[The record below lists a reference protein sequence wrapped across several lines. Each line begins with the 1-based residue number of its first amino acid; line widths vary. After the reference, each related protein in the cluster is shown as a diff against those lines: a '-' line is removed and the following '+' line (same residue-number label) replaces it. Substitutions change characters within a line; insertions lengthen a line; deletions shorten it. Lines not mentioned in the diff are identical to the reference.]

1 MVKDTRKTTGTGD
14 IRPLNQPIALPV
26 KADGDGLPIALK
38 LRGRWLNVE
47 SVDDRWRME
56 DEWWR
61 EQPVSRIYYECVV
74 DGRIRVTVFQDIVA
88 ERWYRQRT

>member
-1 MVKDTRKTTGTGD
+1 
-14 IRPLNQPIALPV
+14 
-26 KADGDGLPIALK
+26 
-38 LRGRWLNVE
+38 
-47 SVDDRWRME
+47 ME